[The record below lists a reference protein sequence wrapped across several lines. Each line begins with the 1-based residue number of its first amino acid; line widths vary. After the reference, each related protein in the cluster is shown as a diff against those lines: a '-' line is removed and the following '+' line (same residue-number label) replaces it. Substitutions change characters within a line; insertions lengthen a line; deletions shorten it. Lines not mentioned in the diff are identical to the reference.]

1 MAEGNKWLFDKYN
14 KEEYSKEE
22 QIERY
27 KKIIAAHKKFKC
39 NPFRRGKVLINNG
52 VIQKLYNADLPIPDG
67 WVRGAIKK

>member
-27 KKIIAAHKKFKC
+27 KKIIAARKTFKC
-39 NPFRRGKVLINNG
+39 RPCRKGKVIINNG
-52 VIQKLYNADLPIPDG
+52 VEQKFILADLPIPDG
-67 WVRGAIKK
+67 WVRGVLKK

>member
-1 MAEGNKWLFDKYN
+1 MAENYRWIFDKYN
-14 KEEYSKEE
+14 KEDYSKEE

-27 KKIIAAHKKFKC
+27 KRIIAAQKQIKH
-39 NPFRRGKVLINNG
+39 NPFRKGKVLINNG